1 MILQMSQIFF
11 CYILDMN
18 ELEEIKKGLLKNGFK
33 KRKDDDNC
41 YDYEAVSYNTINI
54 NGNIQKQEKK
64 QLLTL
69 QYIGTGGNVEDS
81 DCLDDMFFFDVFQN
95 GVHITTVGVYNFK
108 DLKEILNN
116 K

>member
-1 MILQMSQIFF
+1 
-11 CYILDMN
+11 MN

-81 DCLDDMFFFDVFQN
+81 DCFDDIFFFDVFQN
-95 GVHITTVGVYNFK
+95 GTHATTIGVYNFN
-108 DLKEILNN
+108 DIKEILN
-116 K
+116 

>member
-1 MILQMSQIFF
+1 MILQMNHFF

-18 ELEEIKKGLLKNGFK
+18 ELEEIKKGLLENGFK

-41 YDYEAVSYNTINI
+41 YDYEVVNYNTINI

-69 QYIGTGGNVEDS
+69 HYIGTGGNVEDS

-95 GVHITTVGVYNFK
+95 GTHSTTIGVYNFK
-108 DLKEILNN
+108 DLKEILN
-116 K
+116 